1 MEGLDMVPI
10 LFFLLISETLIRN
23 SKYAE
28 LKPFF
33 LSTLLNS

>member
-10 LFFLLISETLIRN
+10 LFFLLISEALIQN

-33 LSTLLNS
+33 LSTLLSS